1 VPGEREEDC
10 MTSRRTS
17 WLLAVVSLTL
27 LAPCAGGGATTP
39 APSAVEDPLGLA
51 AATWP
56 LEPTALEPIFAALP
70 DTLEGMLSTDAPY
83 LTATYGDG
91 KKPAVTI
98 YAVDLGSA
106 ACPGLAGASLVRST
120 LERDGDLR
128 VTTQSPDQ
136 LPAGVPAYVLGT
148 RGGRSVAGWSISDA
162 NWVVVVEATTPALRA
177 TAVDAVV
184 QAAGAA

>member
-1 VPGEREEDC
+1 

-17 WLLAVVSLTL
+17 WLLPVVSLTL
-27 LAPCAGGGATTP
+27 LAACAGGGAP

-70 DTLEGMLSTDAPY
+70 DTLDGMPSTDAPY

-120 LERDGDLR
+120 LERDGRLR
-128 VTTQSPDQ
+128 VATQSPDQ

-148 RGGRSVAGWSISDA
+148 RGGQSVAGWSVPDA
-162 NWVVVVEATTPALRA
+162 NWVVVVEATTPALRT
-177 TAVDAVV
+177 TAVDAVIE
-184 QAAGAA
+184 AAGAA